1 MLPFQQ
7 VLNTNVMREEIYGDS
22 VDKDMA
28 AKECVPAH
36 QSFEWKCDIFDNQS
50 ETSTDSEETDG
61 DWSADEQPAN
71 TDPSQGD
78 NLEHI

>member
-1 MLPFQQ
+1 LPTKYVPVNKELPKKKTQISSASVNEGFQRKMLPFQQ

-36 QSFEWKCDIFDNQS
+36 QSFE
-50 ETSTDSEETDG
+50 
-61 DWSADEQPAN
+61 
-71 TDPSQGD
+71 
-78 NLEHI
+78 